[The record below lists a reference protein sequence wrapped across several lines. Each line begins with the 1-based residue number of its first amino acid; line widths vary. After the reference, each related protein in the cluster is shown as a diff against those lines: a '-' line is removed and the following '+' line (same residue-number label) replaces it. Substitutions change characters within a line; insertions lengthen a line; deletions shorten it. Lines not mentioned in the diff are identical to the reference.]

1 MWVSRQVR
9 RGEGSGREHTVG
21 VVEVEEAWTQVM
33 NRVEG
38 RLVKHGTA
46 VHHWKAEQKQS
57 EGNKN
62 IIITNFVFLWINI
75 MTKSRLKKLFY
86 IS

>member
-1 MWVSRQVR
+1 
-9 RGEGSGREHTVG
+9 VG

-38 RLVKHGTA
+38 RLVKHGTT
-46 VHHWKAEQKQS
+46 VHHWKAEQKQNK
-57 EGNKN
+57 GKKN